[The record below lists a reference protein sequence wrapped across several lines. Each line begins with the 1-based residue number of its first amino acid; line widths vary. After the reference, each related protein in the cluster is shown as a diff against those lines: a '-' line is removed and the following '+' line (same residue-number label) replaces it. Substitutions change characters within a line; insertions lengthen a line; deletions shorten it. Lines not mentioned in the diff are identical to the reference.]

1 MVQGRVVMRLKVVLA
16 QKGIQQKELA
26 EMAGMEN
33 YQISQLC
40 KEKKPNITLGTAKR
54 IADTLGVTL
63 DEIFGDY

>member
-1 MVQGRVVMRLKVVLA
+1 MVQKRVVMRLKVVLA

-26 EMAGMEN
+26 EIAGMEN

-54 IADTLGVTL
+54 IADALGVTL
-63 DEIFGDY
+63 DEVFGDY